1 MRIRSSPG
9 KSVVGLDIQPGY
21 VAAVEGQA
29 GHVAV
34 QRAATAML
42 APEVVRDG
50 DVTDVETLSSV
61 LREMFAQH
69 KLGRRVRVGV
79 ANHQIVM
86 RTLDLPPLSGAKEI
100 ASAVR
105 FQAQDHIPMPL
116 DQAVL
121 EHHALGKVQTP
132 DGERARVVIVAAR
145 RDMVE
150 RLLIAVRRAGLRP
163 AGIDLSA
170 FAMIRALHSPGSTEG
185 TAYISVGG
193 VTNLAVAVGRTCVF
207 TRVATHGTEGMAAEL
222 AERRGLTLEHAHAWI
237 KHVGLT
243 VAVEEIEGDPEIVA
257 AARDVL
263 EDGSLKIADDLR
275 SSLDFYSMQDPG
287 SELDRAILTGP
298 AIEIPGFRERLA
310 SLASLPLEIAE
321 LKEARPGAVGEAG
334 AGRLA
339 VAAGLTVAE
348 VAA

>member
-1 MRIRSSPG
+1 MI
-9 KSVVGLDIQPGY
+9 GLDIQPGY
-21 VAAVEGQA
+21 VAAVEAPSGQI
-29 GHVAV
+29 AV
-34 QRAATAML
+34 QRAATAVL
-42 APEVVRDG
+42 GPEVVRDG
-50 DVTDVETLSSV
+50 DVVDVETLSRV
-61 LREMFAQH
+61 LREMFAKH
-69 KLGRRVRVGV
+69 KLGRRVRLGI

-132 DGERARVVIVAAR
+132 DGERARVVVVAAR
-145 RDMVE
+145 RDMVD
-150 RLLIAVRRAGLRP
+150 RFLIAVRGAGLRP

-170 FAMIRALHSPGSTEG
+170 FAMIRALHRPGSTEA

-193 VTNLAVAVGRTCVF
+193 VTNVAVAVGRTCVF
-207 TRVATHGTEGMAAEL
+207 TRVAAHGTEAMAGEL
-222 AERRGLTLEHAHAWI
+222 AERRGLTLDHAHAWV

-243 VAVEEIEGDPEIVA
+243 AAVDEIEGDPEIVA

-263 EDGSLKIADDLR
+263 EDGTLKIADDLR
-275 SSLDFYSMQDPG
+275 SSLDFYAMQAPA
-287 SELDRAILTGP
+287 SELERAVLTGP
-298 AIEIPGFRERLA
+298 AIEISGFCERLA
-310 SLASLPLEIAE
+310 SLASLPLELAE
-321 LKEARPGAVGEAG
+321 LREARPGAADEAG
-334 AGRLA
+334 AGHLA